1 MFRHETEVRVRYGET
16 DQMGFLYYGNYAL
29 YYEVGRVEALRSI
42 GVIYKQLEQD
52 HDLWMPVLSSASE
65 FLKPAFYDEV
75 ITIKTEIRKMPEAR
89 ISFHYKLYN
98 QGGELI
104 NTGLVTLCF
113 LRAGSGKPIRVP
125 EFIKKKLD
133 TYFG

>member
-42 GVIYKQLEQD
+42 GVIYKQLEQE

-75 ITIKTEIRKMPEAR
+75 ITIQTEIREMPETR

-113 LRAGSGKPIRVP
+113 LRASNGKPIRVP
-125 EFIKKKLD
+125 GFIKKKLD

>member
-42 GVIYKQLEQD
+42 GVIYKQLEQE

-75 ITIKTEIRKMPEAR
+75 ITIQTEIRKMPEAR

-98 QGGELI
+98 Q
-104 NTGLVTLCF
+104 
-113 LRAGSGKPIRVP
+113 AGN
-125 EFIKKKLD
+125 
-133 TYFG
+133 